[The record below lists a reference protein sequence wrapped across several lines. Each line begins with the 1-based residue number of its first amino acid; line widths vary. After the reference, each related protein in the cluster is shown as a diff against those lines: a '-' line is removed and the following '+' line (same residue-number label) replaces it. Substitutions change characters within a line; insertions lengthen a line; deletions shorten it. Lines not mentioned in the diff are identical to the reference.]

1 MCYGSAVRT
10 PEALYLLI
18 NSLPL
23 PLWLTWI
30 LAPRSALSR
39 TLARALWPWA
49 VLAAGYVVLIGAS
62 MSVFP
67 APPGASMATLPGVM
81 AIFDSEWATLGAWM
95 HYLCF
100 DAFVARWMVNDAPEA
115 GYRLAPVLLLT
126 LFFGPAGL
134 LLYLALRE
142 RLRGGVAQSPSEA

>member
-1 MCYGSAVRT
+1 MRAHPRG
-10 PEALYLLI
+10 LYLLI

-23 PLWLTWI
+23 PLWLAWI
-30 LAPRSALSR
+30 LAPRSAVAR
-39 TLARALWPWA
+39 AFARALWPWA

-62 MSVFP
+62 MLVFP
-67 APPGASMATLPGVM
+67 SAPGASMATLPGVM

-100 DAFVARWMVNDAPEA
+100 DAFVARWMVNDAPDA
-115 GYRLAPVLLLT
+115 GYRLSPVLLLT

-142 RLRGGVAQSPSEA
+142 RLRGERDGVRHERA